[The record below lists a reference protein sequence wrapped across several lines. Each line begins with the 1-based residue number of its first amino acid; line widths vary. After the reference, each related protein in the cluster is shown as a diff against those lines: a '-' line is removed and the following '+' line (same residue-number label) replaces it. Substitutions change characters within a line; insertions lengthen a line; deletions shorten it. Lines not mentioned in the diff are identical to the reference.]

1 MGLFSGCVVGLL
13 LGHSNFDTALVN
25 FFHAVNK
32 SWSPFPSS
40 GQSPVSAISRCSEEG
55 PQAQQV
61 NPLPTS
67 NQEKIQGNAELKY
80 FILGVVGVGEK
91 DR

>member
-1 MGLFSGCVVGLL
+1 MLSTRAEA
-13 LGHSNFDTALVN
+13 HSQALD
-25 FFHAVNK
+25 
-32 SWSPFPSS
+32 SL
-40 GQSPVSAISRCSEEG
+40 QSPAISRCSEEG

-61 NPLPTS
+61 NLLPTS